1 VNGVVHAFDS
11 AVFRRVIGN
20 FMSGVVV
27 ITTRHNGQNH
37 GATVSAVC
45 SLSMEPPMLLVCLN
59 STSTT
64 QEAVRHA
71 GRFAVNVLAEH
82 QGPLAERF
90 ARSAPGQ
97 DKFAG
102 VAVRTGRLGLPL
114 LEGALAVIECR
125 VAEVV
130 TGGTH
135 RVFMGEVMHA
145 EAGEGSPLAYFR
157 GKFGR
162 LEMAQDE
169 EVFHQIRRL
178 VISRAF
184 GPGEA
189 LAVEQVAEQL
199 GASPSSVYYALT
211 RLVGENLIFR
221 DPERGYVVRPL
232 DVATSD
238 DTNDAKLAIELGV
251 ADLTVGRLTSEQVAE
266 FRRLAQRT
274 GDLIRDG
281 QFVDLPGYIAANE
294 AFHSYM
300 VKTTGVAA
308 LVEAYERLSLSELM
322 ARALT
327 PDVAATPHLVQ
338 DHLELVE
345 AYERADLDAV
355 KRVITAHNERAKA
368 TQRAG
373 IQRAG
378 GEL

>member
-1 VNGVVHAFDS
+1 VTGLASAFDS

-27 ITTRHNGQNH
+27 ITTRHDGQNH

-45 SLSMEPPMLLVCLN
+45 SLSLEPPMLLVCLN
-59 STSTT
+59 AASKT
-64 QEAVRHA
+64 QEAVRQA
-71 GRFAVNVLAEH
+71 GQFAVNVLAED
-82 QGPLAERF
+82 QGRLAEHF
-90 ARSAPGQ
+90 ARPSPGQ

-135 RVFMGEVMHA
+135 RVFLGEVVHA
-145 EAGEGSPLAYFR
+145 EAGEGTPLGYFR

-162 LEMAQDE
+162 FEMAQDE
-169 EVFHQIRRL
+169 EVFHQLRRL

-184 GPGEA
+184 GPGQA
-189 LAVEQVAEQL
+189 LAVEQLAEQL
-199 GASPSSVYYALT
+199 GAPPSSAYYALT
-211 RLVGENLIFR
+211 RLIGENLIFR

-232 DVATSD
+232 DVTTSD
-238 DTNDAKLAIELGV
+238 DANDAKLAIELGV
-251 ADLTVGRLTSEQVAE
+251 ADLTVGRLTKEQLAE
-266 FRRLAQRT
+266 FRRLAQST
-274 GDLIRDG
+274 
-281 QFVDLPGYIAANE
+281 VDLVEDGRLVDLQAYIAAND

-300 VKTTGVAA
+300 IKTAGVAA
-308 LVEAYERLSLSELM
+308 LIEAYERLSLSELM

-327 PDVAATPHLVQ
+327 PEVAVSPHLVQ
-338 DHLELVE
+338 DHLELVD

-373 IQRAG
+373 IERAG